1 MLDWMTPALLEG
13 DLPTPE
19 ELYTEL
25 PLSTIDSA
33 FIARARKTIENI
45 LKGQDK
51 RRLLI
56 VGPCS
61 IHDLESAREYALRL
75 KQLSH
80 KVSDRFFVIMRTYFE
95 KSRTERGW
103 KGFLYDP
110 DINES
115 YRIEKGVRQTR
126 SLLLELAKMELAAGC
141 ELLEINTAHYYSD
154 LLSWGCIGARTCT
167 SPPHRQLAASLGFPI
182 GFKNSVDGNIGH
194 AIQAVLAA
202 SSEQAYLGMAPNGRP
217 IRIKTEGNPFCHVVL
232 RGGLLAP
239 NYGPESVASL
249 LQHCY
254 QAHITTRFLIDASH
268 GNCAKKH
275 RNQIPAFKSIIQQM
289 AEGNDQIGGVMLESH
304 LNEGKQV
311 ITPSLHYGVS
321 ITDPCLDWETT
332 EELILSAHR
341 QLHCPVEAYTI

>member
-115 YRIEKGVRQTR
+115 YRIEKGYAKHAACFWNSRKWSLQRGASFWR
-126 SLLLELAKMELAAGC
+126 S
-141 ELLEINTAHYYSD
+141 T
-154 LLSWGCIGARTCT
+154 
-167 SPPHRQLAASLGFPI
+167 PHTI
-182 GFKNSVDGNIGH
+182 I
-194 AIQAVLAA
+194 
-202 SSEQAYLGMAPNGRP
+202 
-217 IRIKTEGNPFCHVVL
+217 
-232 RGGLLAP
+232 
-239 NYGPESVASL
+239 
-249 LQHCY
+249 
-254 QAHITTRFLIDASH
+254 LI
-268 GNCAKKH
+268 
-275 RNQIPAFKSIIQQM
+275 
-289 AEGNDQIGGVMLESH
+289 
-304 LNEGKQV
+304 
-311 ITPSLHYGVS
+311 Y
-321 ITDPCLDWETT
+321 
-332 EELILSAHR
+332 
-341 QLHCPVEAYTI
+341 